1 MRSDDMALALRPCGA
16 SEVFARW
23 WTRAGGQ
30 GFGPSS
36 VLERH
41 GHRARRQEF
50 PYQPAA
56 VFRRE
61 RVANPPGNC
70 RSARVREIR
79 FETLHEHECRA
90 AARFTHAPKCPLI
103 PQFSPHDVFLVR
115 RMRESVAR
123 TGRHA
128 VRQSLHEPPHV
139 DHR

>member
-1 MRSDDMALALRPCGA
+1 MRSDDVALALRPSGA
-16 SEVFARW
+16 SEVFAWW
-23 WTRAGGQ
+23 WTRACGQ

-41 GHRARRQEF
+41 SHLARRQEL
-50 PYQPAA
+50 PYQPPA

-61 RVANPPGNC
+61 RVANPLGNRC
-70 RSARVREIR
+70 SSRVRKVR

-90 AARFTHAPKCPLI
+90 AARFNHAPKCPLI
-103 PQFSPHDVFLVR
+103 AQFSPHDVFLVR
-115 RMRESVAR
+115 RMRESALR

-128 VRQSLHEPPHV
+128 VRQSIDEPPHV